1 MEKRS
6 SFKELSKKI
15 CTANKMVY
23 VESVRKLLKDY
34 NTHDSPV
41 SLTTFFNCKR
51 FYSTLPSEKEKELCL
66 YQLPNLQ
73 LLLQTINHYHT
84 YKKLKHH

>member
-51 FYSTLPSEKEKELCL
+51 FYSTLPSEKEKVVFVSTAK
-66 YQLPNLQ
+66 PAI
-73 LLLQTINHYHT
+73 TIANN
-84 YKKLKHH
+84 